1 MKRNV
6 QLTICRD
13 TLSPGIHGA
22 IMTTGAGKDYIIVTN
37 QQETETQQAAAFLHE
52 CLHLFHD
59 DLNRG
64 GQRGR
69 NRGGKARR
77 NNRAIRDFKAKSER
91 IKDRG
96 RKHGNKQIP
105 DRKAIISH

>member
-13 TLSPGIHGA
+13 ALPPGMHGA
-22 IMTTGAGKDYIIVTN
+22 IVATGAVNHYIIVTN
-37 QQETETQQAAAFLHE
+37 QQETESQQAAAFLHE

-64 GQRGR
+64 GSVDKIEAARHTEITELLEILKQRA
-69 NRGGKARR
+69 N
-77 NNRAIRDFKAKSER
+77 E
-91 IKDRG
+91 
-96 RKHGNKQIP
+96 
-105 DRKAIISH
+105 

>member
-1 MKRNV
+1 MERKV

-13 TLSPGIHGA
+13 ALPPGIHGA

-64 GQRGR
+64 GSADEIEATRRAEIIELLEILKQRA
-69 NRGGKARR
+69 N
-77 NNRAIRDFKAKSER
+77 E
-91 IKDRG
+91 
-96 RKHGNKQIP
+96 
-105 DRKAIISH
+105 